1 MTNLEIISE
10 SFQGLLAQVCLSALF
25 LIVGAYAARKF
36 FAMLRSFLSRL
47 WKTSRMGLAAV
58 ALLSLAMGLW
68 ADKAGGDYVIV
79 ELCNY
84 ANAGMRN

>member
-1 MTNLEIISE
+1 MTNLEIIHE
-10 SFQGLLAQVCLSALF
+10 SFQGLLAQVYLSAL
-25 LIVGAYAARKF
+25 LAIVGVAAAAKILKKIRVVFSSLWRKSRF
-36 FAMLRSFLSRL
+36 SF
-47 WKTSRMGLAAV
+47 AAV
-58 ALLSLAMGLW
+58 MLLSLTMFLW

>member
-10 SFQGLLAQVCLSALF
+10 SFQGLLAQACLSAL
-25 LIVGAYAARKF
+25 LAIVGVAVVAKILKKIRVAFSSLWRKSRF
-36 FAMLRSFLSRL
+36 SF
-47 WKTSRMGLAAV
+47 TAV
-58 ALLSLAMGLW
+58 MLLSLTMFLW

>member
-10 SFQGLLAQVCLSALF
+10 SFQGLLAQACLSAL
-25 LIVGAYAARKF
+25 LAIVGVAAAAKILKKIRVAFSSLWRKSRF
-36 FAMLRSFLSRL
+36 SF
-47 WKTSRMGLAAV
+47 AAV
-58 ALLSLAMGLW
+58 LLLFLTMFLW
-68 ADKAGGDYVIV
+68 TDKTEDDYVIV

>member
-1 MTNLEIISE
+1 MTNQGIISE
-10 SFQGLLAQVCLSALF
+10 SFQGLLAQACLSALLAMVVVF
-25 LIVGAYAARKF
+25 AAVKILKSTRAAFSGLWRK
-36 FAMLRSFLSRL
+36 
-47 WKTSRMGLAAV
+47 SRMGLVAV
-58 ALLSLAMGLW
+58 AIFSVAMGLW